1 VTQLELSSMS
11 NLQGINLVNFQ
22 NDRERRVRLQSFHW
36 DNAWNELLQIGLF
49 GKGPD
54 VSEVGSTWLPSLAD
68 LKSLR
73 PFRRYE
79 VQAFGGNQAFFES
92 SWAINE
98 MAEEKKIWSI
108 PFTSETR
115 VIYYRKDILR
125 KVGIEA
131 EYAFSSPESL
141 LKTLEAI
148 HRKTDITPLCMATN
162 VTVVH
167 NMASWVWG
175 AGGRYRSEDGR
186 RLLLGEPQ
194 ALQGILDFFKLN
206 RYMPRQQRGYSAQN
220 SDEYFIEGK
229 AAVTISGYWVLPWL
243 RSPGNPPIVQQN
255 LGVAMTPGVPY
266 VGGSSLVIWK
276 HSPRMTEAVELVRF
290 LTSAQS
296 QRQVLENNS
305 LPARVEVLRQA
316 PYASDPLMKPFLE
329 SLHKGRPFN
338 SSLRWS
344 AIETR
349 VNHMLFELWQEVLNN
364 PGLELDRAITRRVKE
379 MALNIDNTILVMTN
393 E

>member
-1 VTQLELSSMS
+1 MTQLELSCMS
-11 NLQGINLVNFQ
+11 NIQGVDLGNFQ
-22 NDRERRVRLQSFHW
+22 NRREPSVHVRNLNW
-36 DNAWNELLQIGLF
+36 DDAWNELLQVGLF
-49 GKGPD
+49 SKGPD

-68 LKSLR
+68 LNSLR
-73 PFRRYE
+73 PFRSYE
-79 VQAFGGNQAFFES
+79 VKAFGGRGAFFES
-92 SWAINE
+92 GWAINE

-131 EYAFSSPESL
+131 EYAFTSPESL

-148 HRKTDITPLCMATN
+148 HRKTDVTPLCMATN

-167 NMASWVWG
+167 NMAPWVWS

-194 ALQGILDFFKLN
+194 ALQGILDFYKLN
-206 RYMPRQQRGYSAQN
+206 RYMPHQTGQYSSQS
-220 SDEYFIEGK
+220 SDEYFIAGK
-229 AAVTISGYWVLPWL
+229 AAVTISGYWLLPWL
-243 RSPGNPPIVQQN
+243 RSPGNPSIVQRN

-266 VGGSSLVIWK
+266 IGGSNLLIWK

-290 LTSAQS
+290 LTSAQA
-296 QRQVLENNS
+296 QRKVLENNS
-305 LPARVEVLRQA
+305 LPARVEVLRQE
-316 PYASDPLMKPFLE
+316 PYASDPLVKPFLD

-338 SSLRWS
+338 SSLRWA

-349 VNHMLFELWQEVLNN
+349 VNHLLFELWQEVLNN
-364 PGLELDRAITRRVKE
+364 PELELDRAITRRVKE